1 MEQAMSSETEALEQ
15 VQEQDTTIS
24 FKSVVT
30 ITPQGMS
37 IENVSNMS
45 PLAQLGCVDLIRES
59 IIAKH
64 FPSKD
69 AAQQGDSQVIEQG

>member
-1 MEQAMSSETEALEQ
+1 MSSETP
-15 VQEQDTTIS
+15 VQEAPQQDATIS
-24 FKSVVT
+24 FKSSVT
-30 ITPQGMS
+30 VTEQGMS

-64 FPSKD
+64 FPSRD
-69 AAQQGDSQVIEQG
+69 NAAPQPGEAIQIEG